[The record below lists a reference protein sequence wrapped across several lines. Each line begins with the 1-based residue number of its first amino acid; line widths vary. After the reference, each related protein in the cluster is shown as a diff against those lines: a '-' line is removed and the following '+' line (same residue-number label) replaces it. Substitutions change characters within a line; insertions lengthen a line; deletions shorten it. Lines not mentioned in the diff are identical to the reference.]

1 MIHLTPLCFGVVGL
15 STNSRTNLKVMQV
28 PGCDLNLPPHCLSD
42 SLAGE
47 EKSLFE
53 MPKRIFKSSQIVGSC
68 ASERGKKKKK
78 SPVREREEERG
89 KSQQEDKEG
98 GQRMCSALRK
108 TAYAG
113 KGRCSSGIKS
123 RLIKLINAK

>member
-28 PGCDLNLPPHCLSD
+28 PSCDLNLPPHCLSD
-42 SLAGE
+42 SPAGE

-68 ASERGKKKKK
+68 ASERE
-78 SPVREREEERG
+78 VRKFVNNTLGSR
-89 KSQQEDKEG
+89 KE
-98 GQRMCSALRK
+98 
-108 TAYAG
+108 T
-113 KGRCSSGIKS
+113 
-123 RLIKLINAK
+123 